1 MQGCVDLRQLPSHCR
16 GRCSF
21 KPKSSC
27 TPFPAPSPQEC
38 VAGPASSKGWSYVP
52 VLVQSMSEAEPSTAR
67 RSQVLLKPVSE
78 VTPPCVQSALSLRN
92 LHALLQ
98 QASLGYEVPSLRPGK
113 SSRIT
118 MPLSKTGA
126 KGKSAHFHS
135 WKNKLSI
142 LVLFLL

>member
-1 MQGCVDLRQLPSHCR
+1 MHGCVDLRQLPSHCR

-52 VLVQSMSEAEPSTAR
+52 VLVQSMSEAELSAAR

>member
-1 MQGCVDLRQLPSHCR
+1 MDLRQLPSHCR

-52 VLVQSMSEAEPSTAR
+52 VLVQSMSEAELSAAR

>member
-52 VLVQSMSEAEPSTAR
+52 VLVQSMSEAEPSTAC

-78 VTPPCVQSALSLRN
+78 VTPPCAQSALSLRN

-113 SSRIT
+113 SSRIS

-126 KGKSAHFHS
+126 KGKSAHFYS

>member
-1 MQGCVDLRQLPSHCR
+1 MHGCVDLRQLPSHCR

>member
-52 VLVQSMSEAEPSTAR
+52 VLVQSMSEAELSAAR

-98 QASLGYEVPSLRPGK
+98 QASLGYEVPSLKPGK

>member
-1 MQGCVDLRQLPSHCR
+1 MHGCVDLRQLPSHCR

-21 KPKSSC
+21 RPKSSC